1 MCVYVRVIQACGP
14 LHCNVIYNYYL
25 VFSLLHAESS
35 VICNY
40 HIVSYYY
47 FFHWTHFFIK
57 IFGVPGMYM
66 YVVTGKKSQKKVKIL
81 ARKTSHRKKVTI

>member
-47 FFHWTHFFIK
+47 LFSLDTFFLLKFFEYR
-57 IFGVPGMYM
+57 VCTCM
-66 YVVTGKKSQKKVKIL
+66 L
-81 ARKTSHRKKVTI
+81 